1 MANINL
7 DLTYKKIKENI
18 DGVSTFTYKDL
29 GTSNI
34 KLFYRKQGYKQ
45 IPYIYDNNTS
55 NVDLNAIKQSLK
67 NLFSFLPGQSILD
80 PAFGNTLY
88 KFLYQKIDDIIQT
101 EIIRQLKTLIIKYQ
115 PRIRLTSVKIQPN
128 IEQLSYSVILKYDV
142 PALGV
147 SSTNIL
153 SLSSSDGINF
163 G

>member
-34 KLFYRKQGYKQ
+34 KLFYKKQGHKQ
-45 IPYIYDNNTS
+45 IPYLYDNNTS
-55 NVDLNAIKQSLK
+55 NVDLNAVKQSLK

-88 KFLYQKIDDIIQT
+88 KFLYQKIDDIVET
-101 EIIRQLKTLIIKYQ
+101 EIIRQLKVLISKYQ
-115 PRIRLTSVKIQPN
+115 PRIRLTSVNIQPN
-128 IEQLSYSVILKYDV
+128 REQLSYSIILKYDI
-142 PALGV
+142 PSLGL
-147 SSTNIL
+147 SSSSVL